1 MLTFDK
7 RMPSYFEAL
16 NLVDLDEI
24 IEEEI
29 VLNEDFHTRIMT
41 KAVFQRAQKILQRRQ
56 ESGEVADDGTRI
68 TVSGESYY
76 QPHKVFE
83 NWLKFNSTNQAEEQ
97 NIKLL
102 LNMPLLPF
110 GAAQKRVNLVHP
122 YQKFYL
128 KS

>member
-16 NLVDLDEI
+16 NLVDLEEI

-56 ESGEVADDGTRI
+56 DSGEVPDDGTRI

-76 QPHKVFE
+76 
-83 NWLKFNSTNQAEEQ
+83 
-97 NIKLL
+97 
-102 LNMPLLPF
+102 
-110 GAAQKRVNLVHP
+110 
-122 YQKFYL
+122 
-128 KS
+128 